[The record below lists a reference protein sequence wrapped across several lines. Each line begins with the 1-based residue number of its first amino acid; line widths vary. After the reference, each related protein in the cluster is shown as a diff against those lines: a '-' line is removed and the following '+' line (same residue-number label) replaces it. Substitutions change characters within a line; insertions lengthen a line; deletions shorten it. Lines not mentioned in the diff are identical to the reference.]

1 MTTEADALANMM
13 AADSRR
19 VDQLVEDVGVV
30 KGRMESVHTGVN
42 ELRSALAVLVKHEVL
57 MNEHARIA
65 VSVSSDVAALD
76 VRVQAI
82 ECEMPQLKESRQW
95 VVRGMLLV
103 LAMVGLA
110 LLALVVNG
118 GARP

>member
-1 MTTEADALANMM
+1 MTAEADALANMM

-57 MNEHARIA
+57 MNEHARSA

-82 ECEMPQLKESRQW
+82 EREMPQLKESRQW
-95 VVRGMLLV
+95 VVRGMLMV
-103 LAMVGLA
+103 LLIVGMA
-110 LLALVVNG
+110 LLALVVKG
-118 GARP
+118 GAAP